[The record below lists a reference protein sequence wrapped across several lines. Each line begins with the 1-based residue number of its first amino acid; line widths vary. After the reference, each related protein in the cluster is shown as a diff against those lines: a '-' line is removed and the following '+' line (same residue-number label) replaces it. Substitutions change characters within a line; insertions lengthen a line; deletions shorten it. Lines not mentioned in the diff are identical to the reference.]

1 MRSTNRTG
9 RKKTSGQKTSGIVKA
24 FYIAAAVLMAI
35 CIYMIVINSMYVVNY
50 ASSYGMTLSDMKLD
64 AIQYIVTGS
73 ISYFVYGALLFA
85 AGRIISMLQKA
96 QSFGTC
102 KASADESL
110 YVSTDM
116 QDTIGAL
123 SVEAEGASGDPEKAE
138 DSGDLQVKAAGAESA
153 DDQEHVAGD
162 LRVKADDDTVSGA
175 ADGAEETEKREE
187 TEGSDE

>member
-1 MRSTNRTG
+1 MRSTNRTS

-35 CIYMIVINSMYVVNY
+35 CIYMIVVNSMYVVNY

-85 AGRIISMLQKA
+85 AGRIISMLQRS

-162 LRVKADDDTVSGA
+162 LRAEAAAEAVSGA

>member
-1 MRSTNRTG
+1 MRSTNRTS

-35 CIYMIVINSMYVVNY
+35 CIYMIVVNSMYVVNY

-85 AGRIISMLQKA
+85 AGRIISMLQRSQA
-96 QSFGTC
+96 SDTC

-123 SVEAEGASGDPEKAE
+123 SVETAGASDDSDKVEDP
-138 DSGDLQVKAAGAESA
+138 DNLHVKAAGAESA

-162 LRVKADDDTVSGA
+162 LRAKADDDTVSGA

-187 TEGSDE
+187 TKGSDE

>member
-35 CIYMIVINSMYVVNY
+35 CIYMIVVNSMYVVNY

-85 AGRIISMLQKA
+85 AGRIISMLQRSQA
-96 QSFGTC
+96 SDTC
-102 KASADESL
+102 KAFADESL

-162 LRVKADDDTVSGA
+162 LRAEAAAEAVSGT
-175 ADGAEETEKREE
+175 ADVAEETEKREE

>member
-1 MRSTNRTG
+1 MRSTNRTS
-9 RKKTSGQKTSGIVKA
+9 RKKTSGQKTSGLVKV
-24 FYIAAAVLMAI
+24 FYIVAAVLMAI
-35 CIYMIVINSMYVVNY
+35 CIYMIVVNSMYVVNY

-138 DSGDLQVKAAGAESA
+138 DSGDLHVKAAGAESA
-153 DDQEHVAGD
+153 DVQEHVEGE
-162 LRVKADDDTVSGA
+162 LRAEAAAEAVSGTA
-175 ADGAEETEKREE
+175 AGAEKTEETEE
-187 TEGSDE
+187 